1 MKCKTQRLSKKT
13 RSFSRISTNI
23 WYFMDLRNIMQFPL
37 EPAIAVETWTWVV
50 CVLAL
55 WSAITVVIRQ
65 QCFMLAW
72 PPEAPQP
79 LQAGRPMRNAATD
92 RGHLNP
98 GKKSFFPGFTR
109 RFFHSAH
116 KLHFGRG
123 AKQPRTD
130 YAILAFQYTRLADP
144 EICVVLQIAALGA

>member
-1 MKCKTQRLSKKT
+1 MKCKTQRLSEKT
-13 RSFSRISTNI
+13 RIFSRISTNI

-37 EPAIAVETWTWVV
+37 EPAIAVGTWTWVV

-65 QCFMLAW
+65 QCVMLAW

-79 LQAGRPMRNAATD
+79 LQAGRPMRNAATE

-98 GKKSFFPGFTR
+98 R
-109 RFFHSAH
+109 RNKLFSWIHTTLFHSAH

-123 AKQPRTD
+123 AKHPRTD

-144 EICVVLQIAALGA
+144 EMCVVLQIAALGA